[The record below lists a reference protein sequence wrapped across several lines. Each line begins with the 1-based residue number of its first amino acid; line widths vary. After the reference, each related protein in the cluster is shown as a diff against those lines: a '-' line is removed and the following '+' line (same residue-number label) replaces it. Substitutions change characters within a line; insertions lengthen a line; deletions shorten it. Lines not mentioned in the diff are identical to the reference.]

1 MEEEKEG
8 GGGDLEEGGRRDWRE
23 LSVIPTSLRSLA
35 DIK

>member
-1 MEEEKEG
+1 MEKEKEE
-8 GGGDLEEGGRRDWRE
+8 GGGDLEEGRRDWRE